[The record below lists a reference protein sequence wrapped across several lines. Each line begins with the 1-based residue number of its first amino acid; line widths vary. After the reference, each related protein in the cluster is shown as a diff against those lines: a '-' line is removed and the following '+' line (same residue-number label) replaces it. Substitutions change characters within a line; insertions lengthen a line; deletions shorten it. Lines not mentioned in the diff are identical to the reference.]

1 MKDEGFIVIPMCP
14 GVVLID
20 MGTEAG
26 EAYPVETRAKL
37 DPLRKTVTQSV
48 KLQLEIIVER
58 NGV

>member
-1 MKDEGFIVIPMCP
+1 MLLIMYRS
-14 GVVLID
+14 VVLID